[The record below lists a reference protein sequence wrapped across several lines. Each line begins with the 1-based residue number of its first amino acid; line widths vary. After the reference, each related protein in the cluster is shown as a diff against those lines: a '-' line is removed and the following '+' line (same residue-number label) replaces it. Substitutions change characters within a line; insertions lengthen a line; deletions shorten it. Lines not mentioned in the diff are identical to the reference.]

1 MNELAAKRKWKSG
14 KPAEL
19 LLPFLGNL
27 NLKIPSYNRIKF
39 QLRIYNGNQSGR
51 DSRFCRPKCTPV
63 ISLPSADGKYHML
76 SSGELMILNITR
88 EDAERTYRCRTHHRL
103 TQETVVS
110 SNVGRLQ
117 LTGEYTLKFPLPR
130 NKITHDQ
137 SMRAEAILV
146 SFLVFI
152 FKKKKADPSSQ
163 ISFESALLPETLR
176 NVLKICR

>member
-1 MNELAAKRKWKSG
+1 
-14 KPAEL
+14 
-19 LLPFLGNL
+19 
-27 NLKIPSYNRIKF
+27 
-39 QLRIYNGNQSGR
+39 
-51 DSRFCRPKCTPV
+51 
-63 ISLPSADGKYHML
+63 
-76 SSGELMILNITR
+76 MILNITR

-117 LTGEYTLKFPLPR
+117 LTGEYTLKFPLPL

-137 SMRAEAILV
+137 SMHAEAILV
-146 SFLVFI
+146 SFLVFV
-152 FKKKKADPSSQ
+152 FTKKADPSSQ